1 LIGYAYDFE
10 QATQARFTPKY
21 LSATSPN

>member
-21 LSATSPN
+21 LNSTAP